1 MRRTCYCG
9 ELDLKDVGREV
20 VLMGW
25 VHSIRDHGGVTFID
39 LRDREGIVQ
48 VVFNPEVSKEAHQLA
63 QQLGDQYV
71 IAVKGIVQ
79 KRPPGTENPRL
90 KTGQIEVIGT
100 FLEILNTSKPPP
112 FPIEDNVEVGE
123 PIRLKYRYLDLRR
136 PSMFRNL
143 LLRHRAAQL
152 IRNYLS
158 SKGFVEVETPFL
170 TKSTPEGARDFLVP
184 SRLNPG
190 NFYALPQSPQLFKQI
205 LMIGGIDRYFQIV
218 RCFRDEDLRA
228 DRQPEFTQVDI
239 EMSFVQEEDVQEVVE
254 GLLVELFKELLGIQL
269 QTPFPRIPYDEAM
282 ERFGTDKPDL
292 RFGMEL
298 KDLSDLFKES
308 SLEVL
313 RKELEK
319 GGRVKGLVIEGGARF
334 SRKELDD
341 LISQAISL
349 GAKGL
354 GWIKLSENGWQG
366 PVVKYLP
373 EGLRERLRE
382 TTELKVGDLLLF
394 LADQKEKASQIMGE
408 LRLRLGRSLGFI
420 KEGKYEFVWIVDF
433 PMFEWD
439 ENEGRYVA
447 VHHPFTSPK
456 EEHMSFLET
465 DPVKVKARAYDIVL
479 NGHEIGGGSIRNHRF
494 EIQKKIF
501 QIIGLPPDEAQRRFG
516 FLLEALQYG
525 APPHGGIALGFDRL
539 VMILC
544 GKETIRE
551 VIAFPKT
558 QKGICPL
565 TGAPSFVD
573 LIQLKELHIKLD
585 L

>member
-1 MRRTCYCG
+1 MKRTCYCG
-9 ELDLKDVGREV
+9 ELDLKDVGQEV
-20 VLMGW
+20 ILMGW
-25 VHSIRDHGGVTFID
+25 VQSIRDHGGVTFID

-48 VVFNPEVSKEAHQLA
+48 VVFNPEVSKEAHRLA
-63 QQLGDQYV
+63 QHLGDEYV
-71 IAVKGIVQ
+71 IAVRGIVQ
-79 KRPPGTENPRL
+79 RRPPGTENPKI
-90 KTGQIEVIGT
+90 KTGQIEVMGT
-100 FLEILNTSKPPP
+100 SLEILNTSKPPA

-123 PIRLKYRYLDLRR
+123 AVRLKYRYLDLRR

-143 LLRHRAAQL
+143 LLRHKAAQL
-152 IRNYLS
+152 TRNYLS
-158 SKGFVEVETPFL
+158 SKGFLEVETPFL

-205 LMIGGIDRYFQIV
+205 LMISGIDRYFQIV

-228 DRQPEFTQVDI
+228 DRQPEFTQVDM
-239 EMSFVQEEDVQEVVE
+239 EMAFVQEEDVQEVVE
-254 GLLVELFKELLGIQL
+254 GLLVEVFKELLDVKL

-282 ERFGTDKPDL
+282 DRFGTDKPDL

-298 KDLSDLFKES
+298 KDLSELFKES

-319 GGRVKGLVIEGGARF
+319 GGRAKGLVIEGGARF

-341 LISQAISL
+341 LASQAISL

-366 PVVKYLP
+366 PLIKYLS
-373 EGLRERLRE
+373 EGLKEKIREK
-382 TTELKVGDLLLF
+382 TGLKTGDILLF

-408 LRLRLGRSLGFI
+408 LRLRLGRSLGLI
-420 KEGKYEFVWIVDF
+420 KEGKYEFAWIIDF

-439 ENEGRYVA
+439 ENEKRYVA

-456 EEHMSFLET
+456 EEHISLLDT
-465 DPVKVKARAYDIVL
+465 DPLKVKARAYDIVL

-494 EIQKKIF
+494 EIQEKIF
-501 QIIGLPPDEAQRRFG
+501 KVIGLPPDEAQKRFG

-558 QKGICPL
+558 QKGICSL
-565 TGAPSFVD
+565 TGAPSFVN
-573 LIQLKELHIKLD
+573 LAQLKELHIKLE

>member
-1 MRRTCYCG
+1 MKRTCYCG

-20 VLMGW
+20 ILMGW
-25 VHSIRDHGGVTFID
+25 VQSIRDHGGVTFID

-48 VVFNPEVSKEAHQLA
+48 VVFNPEVSREAHQLA
-63 QQLGDQYV
+63 QQLSDEYV
-71 IAVKGIVQ
+71 IAVKGSVQ
-79 KRPPGTENPRL
+79 KRPPGTENPKI

-100 FLEILNTSKPPP
+100 YLEILNTSKPPA
-112 FPIEDNVEVGE
+112 FPIEDHVEIGE
-123 PIRLKYRYLDLRR
+123 AVRLKYRYLDLRR

-143 LLRHRAAQL
+143 LLRHKAAQL

-158 SKGFVEVETPFL
+158 SKNFIEVETPFL
-170 TKSTPEGARDFLVP
+170 TRSTPEGARDFLVP

-205 LMIGGIDRYFQIV
+205 LMISGIDRYFQIV

-239 EMSFVQEEDVQEVVE
+239 EMSFVQEEDVQEVIE
-254 GLLVELFKELLGIQL
+254 GLLVKLFKELLGIQL
-269 QTPFPRIPYDEAM
+269 EVPFPRIPYDEAI

-298 KDLSDLFKES
+298 KDLSDLFQES

-313 RKELEK
+313 RRELEK
-319 GGRVKGLVIEGGARF
+319 GGKVKGLVIEGGAQF

-341 LISQAISL
+341 LTSQAISL

-366 PVVKYLP
+366 PPVKYLP
-373 EGLRERLRE
+373 EGLKEKLRER
-382 TTELKVGDLLLF
+382 TGLKPGDLLLF

-408 LRLRLGRSLGFI
+408 LRLRLGRSLGLI
-420 KEGKYEFVWIVDF
+420 REGKYEFVWIVDF

-439 ENEGRYVA
+439 ETEGRYVA
-447 VHHPFTSPK
+447 IHHPFTSPK

-465 DPVKVKARAYDIVL
+465 DPLKVKARAYDIVL

-494 EIQKKIF
+494 EVQKKIF
-501 QIIGLPPDEAQRRFG
+501 QVIGLPPDEAQRRFG

-539 VMILC
+539 IMIIC

-573 LIQLKELHIKLD
+573 LTQLKELHIKLD